1 MERIMEAKGYSA
13 KVSDSN
19 WVDPNTFLVE
29 FEGIKTTD
37 KPFDEGDTEVVCVE
51 FQSKENKCVLY
62 KQCYN
67 KEGDYIDHD
76 CECFTPYQK
85 AMYITMA
92 RYEYKRANC
101 GEAWEK
107 VMAAND
113 YKAYD
118 TLMDQIREYYS
129 DGYDGSVQIVDVC
142 NKHFVEMIAELN
154 KIFHK
159 NG

>member
-1 MERIMEAKGYSA
+1 MEAKKFSP
-13 KVSDSN
+13 KVSDSH
-19 WVDPNTFLVE
+19 WIDPNTFLVE
-29 FEGIKTTD
+29 FEEIKTTD

-51 FQSKENKCVLY
+51 LQNKENKCVLY
-62 KQCYN
+62 KQYYN
-67 KEGDYIDHD
+67 KEGKYIDHD

-85 AMYITMA
+85 AMYTTMA
-92 RYEYKRANC
+92 RYEYKQTNC

-118 TLMDQIREYYS
+118 ALMDQIREYYS

-142 NKHFVEMIAELN
+142 NKYFVGMIAELN
-154 KIFHK
+154 KTFHK
-159 NG
+159 SR